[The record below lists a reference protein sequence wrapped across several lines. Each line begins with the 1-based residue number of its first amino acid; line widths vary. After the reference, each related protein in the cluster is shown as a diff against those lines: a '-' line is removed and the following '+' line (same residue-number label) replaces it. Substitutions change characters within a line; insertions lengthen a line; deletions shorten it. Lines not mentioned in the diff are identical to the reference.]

1 METSVPTDKNTLSM
15 HHPGDL
21 GLSRET
27 VLIIFALLKSI
38 FLLSSFSEGQYNLI
52 IPTNTIPDF
61 IDIRTHLN
69 TIKINL

>member
-1 METSVPTDKNTLSM
+1 M
-15 HHPGDL
+15 HQPGDP
-21 GLSRET
+21 GLFVQT
-27 VLIIFALLKSI
+27 GLIIFAPLKSI

-61 IDIRTHLN
+61 INIRTHLN